1 MGENEGQPMYA
12 CPVDLRKMLWTAGG
26 GSAGGD
32 SAAAIDA
39 AARTHYEAVAA
50 FACALSRAHVRQWA
64 ALGAWAMVQAGKL
77 AQVE

>member
-1 MGENEGQPMYA
+1 MYA

-26 GSAGGD
+26 GSAGRD

-50 FACALSRAHVRQWA
+50 FALRAVAGACAPVG
-64 ALGAWAMVQAGKL
+64 GARSVGEGAGGE
-77 AQVE
+77 ACAG